1 MNCNLKIWYLD
12 LLEDGVFDGELT
24 SEQTNII
31 TDIKAKMKK
40 KGSVMVSCDTLNK
53 YQDILQRRPQKKT
66 KHVIQNPICKQ
77 LSLYISN
84 GRPWEMCLPFNMCNE
99 TNFCQ
104 PSEYLDFYY
113 ISVNYSKEIWTN
125 YNYLETIRT
134 LGQYDKPLHTMEN
147 ISDKDITPQND
158 SCRCCSWLCLY
169 DAILKRISY
178 FWLSDITNTSD
189 DNSLKTGFR
198 ICSMSHS
205 QASSVKKCFY
215 YNILNKKYTPS
226 IGNIQEKVDA
236 RHFSEE
242 LEISNQKEG
251 EIMLKNKEKAK
262 KDIKIK
268 VLTNVNCNHECKTV
282 RLFLYNPLDRPWNM
296 CVQFMTIR
304 HGDSSNCHL
313 QTTGEVAVFYCF
325 LTYVFKEVGNY
336 TYIDTF
342 PPSGEID
349 KTNSNAK
356 GRVLKDLTVYI
367 SCKFQCSL
375 FCIYEALWTRIS
387 FSWLSF
393 TSSSA
398 KIYSGSPR
406 KVKPMCSSYK
416 CYYYTIL
423 NLRYKT
429 TNPVSHVS
437 QKKDV
442 KGICLKIILDTQTQK
457 NVSYY
462 VSVCHF
468 ASVVNN
474 MCLTE
479 ELERYNLMN
488 VIFDRD
494 NSKGVHIETGDQKKY
509 KEISK
514 NANERIKIN
523 SNRYEQPQ
531 SNSDEKPISEI
542 SGNKNFHLLQ
552 EEDRMVKK
560 KEIHKEQQNI
570 FQKEMWEHISKINN
584 LEMQLLKL
592 ENTILLKD
600 VNKSNDIIQFTQFEN
615 DLLRMEKALLQ
626 INQSF
631 TLLRTE
637 NEQLKRSQVSKT
649 EELALAMKKKSSCLP
664 WDKMVQ
670 NIIKQQTREITEL
683 AHKQSKINEMIQRQ
697 LDNIT
702 QAHNELSNTARSQN
716 DRFKELH
723 VKFYNLEKQQALQGK
738 ILESVLKYI
747 SDIKGSDNLPVTPE
761 VDDHRPDKH
770 DKHTE
775 INNQNIVPKMNGNE
789 LISDEIKS
797 LSSSE
802 EKDPQENDY
811 IIIYEPVKS
820 QTDKEPTV
828 IENQSDNDDIIINKQ
843 VKSQTNKEPT
853 VIENQSDNDYI
864 IINKQV
870 KSQTDKE
877 PTVIENQS
885 DNDDIIINK
894 QVKPQTDKEPTVIEN
909 RSDDDDIIINKP
921 LKSQSDKEPNV
932 IDNQSDNADI
942 IINKQV
948 KPQTDKEPTV
958 IENRSD
964 DDDIIINK
972 QVNSQTDREPTVIEN
987 QSDNDDIIINK
998 QVKSQTDREPT
1009 VIENQ
1014 SDNDDIIINKQVKSQ
1029 TDREPAVTENQG
1041 DNDDIIINKP
1051 VKSQTDKEPT
1061 VIENNDDNDDV
1072 IINKPVKSQTDKEPT
1087 VIENQSDNDRDI
1099 IINKPVKS
1107 QTDKEPTVIEN
1118 QSDNDDI
1125 IINKPVKS
1133 QTDKEPTVIENQSDN
1148 DDIIINK
1155 PVKSQSDKEPTVI
1168 ENNDDNDD
1176 IIINKPVKSQSDK
1189 EPTVIENN
1197 DDNDDIIINKPVKS
1211 QTDKEPTVIE
1221 NQSDNDDIIINKPV
1235 KSQSDKEPTV
1245 IENNDDNDD
1254 IIINKPV
1261 KSQTD
1266 KEPTVIDNQSD
1277 NDDIIINQPV
1287 KSQTAKRIE
1296 ANSSNIKKES
1306 KIHNAIDNDHLQ
1318 QESTLSENDKDIDSD
1333 LRNNETKQQ
1342 KTSKKKTKKTNQNN
1356 SEQVNPPT
1364 VKYQNKAQTEPK
1376 GR

>member
-1 MNCNLKIWYLD
+1 MFYFSTDEMNCNLKIWYLD

-66 KHVIQNPICKQ
+66 KHVLQNPRCTQ

-99 TNFCQ
+99 TSLCQ
-104 PSEYLDFYY
+104 PSEYLHFYY
-113 ISVNYSKEIWTN
+113 ISVNYSTEIWTN

-134 LGQYDKPLHTMEN
+134 LGQYDKPLHTKEH
-147 ISDKDITPQND
+147 ISDKDITPENYL
-158 SCRCCSWLCLY
+158 CRCCSWLCLY
-169 DAILKRISY
+169 DAILKKISY

-251 EIMLKNKEKAK
+251 EIILKNKEKAK
-262 KDIKIK
+262 KDIKMK

-296 CVQFMTIR
+296 CVQFITIR
-304 HGDSSNCHL
+304 HDTSNCHL
-313 QTTGEVAVFYCF
+313 QTTGQVALFYCF
-325 LTYVFKEVGNY
+325 LNYVFEEVGNY
-336 TYIDTF
+336 TYLDTF

-356 GRVLKDLTVYI
+356 ERVLKDLTVYI
-367 SCKFQCSL
+367 SCKFHCSL

-398 KIYSGSPR
+398 GIYSGFKLCRMSPR
-406 KVKPMCSSYK
+406 KVKPTYSSYK

-429 TNPVSHVS
+429 THPVFHVS
-437 QKKDV
+437 QKEDV

-468 ASVVNN
+468 ASIVNN

-479 ELERYNLMN
+479 ELERYNVMD
-488 VIFDRD
+488 VMFDRD
-494 NSKGVHIETGDQKKY
+494 NSKAVPIEIGDQKKY

-514 NANERIKIN
+514 NANERIKID

-702 QAHNELSNTARSQN
+702 KAHNELSNTARSQN

-747 SDIKGSDNLPVTPE
+747 SDLKGSDNLPVTPE
-761 VDDHRPDKH
+761 VDDHRPDKN
-770 DKHTE
+770 DKHNE
-775 INNQNIVPKMNGNE
+775 INNQQAIPKMNGNE
-789 LISDEIKS
+789 LITDEVKS
-797 LSSSE
+797 LSSEE
-802 EKDPQENDY
+802 EKDPQKNDY
-811 IIIYEPVKS
+811 IIINEPVKLQTDKETTVIDNQSDNDDIIINKPVKSQTDKEPTGIENQSDNNDIIINKPVKSQSDKESTVIENQSDDDDIIINKPVKSQSDKEPTVIENQSDNNDIIINKPVKSQTDKESTVIENQSDYDDIIINKPVKSQSDKESTVIENQSDNDDIIINKPVKSQSDKESTVIENQSDNDDIIINKPVKS

-828 IENQSDNDDIIINKQ
+828 IENQSDNDDIIINKPI
-843 VKSQTNKEPT
+843 KSQSDKEST
-853 VIENQSDNDYI
+853 VIENQSDND
-864 IINKQV
+864 
-870 KSQTDKE
+870 
-877 PTVIENQS
+877 
-885 DNDDIIINK
+885 
-894 QVKPQTDKEPTVIEN
+894 
-909 RSDDDDIIINKP
+909 
-921 LKSQSDKEPNV
+921 
-932 IDNQSDNADI
+932 
-942 IINKQV
+942 
-948 KPQTDKEPTV
+948 
-958 IENRSD
+958 
-964 DDDIIINK
+964 
-972 QVNSQTDREPTVIEN
+972 
-987 QSDNDDIIINK
+987 
-998 QVKSQTDREPT
+998 
-1009 VIENQ
+1009 
-1014 SDNDDIIINKQVKSQ
+1014 
-1029 TDREPAVTENQG
+1029 
-1041 DNDDIIINKP
+1041 
-1051 VKSQTDKEPT
+1051 
-1061 VIENNDDNDDV
+1061 
-1072 IINKPVKSQTDKEPT
+1072 
-1087 VIENQSDNDRDI
+1087 DI

-1148 DDIIINK
+1148 NDIIINK

-1168 ENNDDNDD
+1168 ENQSDNND
-1176 IIINKPVKSQSDK
+1176 IIINKPVKSQTDKESTVIENQRDNNDIIINKPVKSQTDK
-1189 EPTVIENN
+1189 EPTVIENQSDNN
-1197 DDNDDIIINKPVKS
+1197 DIIINKPVKSQTDKEPTVTENQSDNYNIIINKSIKSQTDKDPTVIENQSDNDDIIINKQVKSQSDKESTVIENQSDNDDIIINKPVKS

-1221 NQSDNDDIIINKPV
+1221 NQSDNN
-1235 KSQSDKEPTV
+1235 
-1245 IENNDDNDD
+1245 D

-1266 KEPTVIDNQSD
+1266 REPTVMRIR
-1277 NDDIIINQPV
+1277 V
-1287 KSQTAKRIE
+1287 TMMKS
-1296 ANSSNIKKES
+1296 
-1306 KIHNAIDNDHLQ
+1306 
-1318 QESTLSENDKDIDSD
+1318 
-1333 LRNNETKQQ
+1333 
-1342 KTSKKKTKKTNQNN
+1342 
-1356 SEQVNPPT
+1356 
-1364 VKYQNKAQTEPK
+1364 
-1376 GR
+1376 